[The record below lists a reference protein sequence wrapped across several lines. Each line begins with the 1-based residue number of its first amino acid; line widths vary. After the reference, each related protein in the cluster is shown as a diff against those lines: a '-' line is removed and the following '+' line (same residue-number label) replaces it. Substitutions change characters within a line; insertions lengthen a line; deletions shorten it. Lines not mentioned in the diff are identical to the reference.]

1 MFIGHFG
8 VALAAKRLAP
18 GPSLG
23 TLVLAAMLVDG
34 VWPAFV
40 LLGWEKVEIVPG
52 ITAVTPLLFVSYPY
66 THSLIPG
73 ALWGGLLAAA
83 YFVRRRDRTGAF
95 WLAALVVS
103 HWVLDFASHRP
114 DMPLWPGG
122 PRVGLGL
129 WYSVPATLA
138 VEFALLALGA
148 WVYVSVTRP
157 RDRIG
162 TIAFWAL
169 IATLG
174 AIYLSSVFGPPP
186 PSVQVLAM
194 SGLLGWLFVGWAY
207 WIDRHRA
214 TVMPRAN
221 HRFQSDVPAR

>member
-1 MFIGHFG
+1 VFIGHFG
-8 VALAAKRLAP
+8 LAMAAKKVAP

-34 VWPAFV
+34 VWPVFL
-40 LLGWEKVEIVPG
+40 LLGWERVEIVPG

-66 THSLIPG
+66 THSLVAG
-73 ALWGGLLAAA
+73 VLWGGLLAGA
-83 YFVRRRDRTGAF
+83 YFLRRRDRQGAL
-95 WLAALVVS
+95 WLAALVLS
-103 HWVLDFASHRP
+103 HWVLDFVSHRA

-138 VEFALLALGA
+138 VEFALFGTGVWLYAA
-148 WVYVSVTRP
+148 ATRP

-162 TIAFWAL
+162 TYALGAFVGLLA
-169 IATLG
+169 

-194 SGLLGWLFVGWAY
+194 SGLLGWLFVLWAY
-207 WIDRHRA
+207 WIGRHRA
-214 TVMPRAN
+214 GAATA
-221 HRFQSDVPAR
+221 